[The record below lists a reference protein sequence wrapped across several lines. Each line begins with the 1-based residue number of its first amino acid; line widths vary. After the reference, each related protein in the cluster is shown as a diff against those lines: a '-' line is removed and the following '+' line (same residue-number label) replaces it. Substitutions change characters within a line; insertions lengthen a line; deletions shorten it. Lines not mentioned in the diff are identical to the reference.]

1 MLGCARTVRMLSAA
15 AVAMCGGLVAAGGQ
29 TASLGV
35 PLKRGWNLGNTLE
48 GCKPSENP
56 NGDWVFK
63 SVAAAGFDW
72 TRIPAQWGCHAL
84 AAAPYTVDPAFLA
97 TVNRTVTWARAHS
110 LRAMVNTHHEN
121 SWIDTTNVTEFN
133 AALPRLVAI
142 WKQIAEAFSTVPD
155 DALVF
160 ELFNEPNKMSVDQL
174 NMMNAALLPVI
185 RATNPTRQVH
195 LGGLADMN
203 SGWILSHEDAMSFP
217 VDDKH
222 LALTVHSY
230 DPWSFAGSSGPPPTH
245 APIAHTFDPAAMQ
258 KVMAGLKEWSAKRQI
273 PVYLDE
279 CGCTV
284 MQSNR
289 TARLEYYRVLRMSA
303 EANGIGWA
311 IWDDDGWWKTLDRK
325 GDRTWDAGVMLALGL
340 TAPPPG
346 DRKV

>member
-1 MLGCARTVRMLSAA
+1 MLALAAAVSLCAGLLVASSPTGVAGSAA
-15 AVAMCGGLVAAGGQ
+15 AAA
-29 TASLGV
+29 LGV

-48 GCKPSENP
+48 GCAPSENP

-84 AAAPYTVDPAFLA
+84 EVEPYTVDPAFLA
-97 TVNRTVTWARAHS
+97 TVNETVGWARRHS

-121 SWIDTTNVTEFN
+121 SWIDTTNETAFE

-142 WKQIAEAFSTVPD
+142 WKQIAEAFATVPD

-160 ELFNEPNKMSVDQL
+160 ELFNEPNKMSVVQL
-174 NMMNAALLPVI
+174 NTMNAALLPVI
-185 RATNPTRQVH
+185 RASNPTRQVH
-195 LGGLADMN
+195 LGGLANMN
-203 SGWILSHEDAMSFP
+203 SGWILSHEDAMAFHAG
-217 VDDKH
+217 DKH

-230 DPWSFAGSSGPPPTH
+230 DPWNFAGSSGPPPTH
-245 APIAHTFDPAAMQ
+245 APTAHTFDPAAMP
-258 KVMAGLKEWSAKRQI
+258 KVMAGLKEWSAKHQI

-284 MQSNR
+284 MQTNT
-289 TARLEYYRVLRMSA
+289 TARLEYYRILRTSA

-325 GDRTWDAGVMLALGL
+325 GDRTWDAGVMTALGL
-340 TAPPPG
+340 KAPSP
-346 DRKV
+346 R